1 MARSRSDA
9 PVTQSL
15 LDRLTA
21 SVDLPT
27 SRAASI
33 QMFKNGIKR
42 DVEWLLNTRRTPCKQ
57 IEDYPLASNSV
68 FNYGLP
74 DVNEL
79 GASSTDSAKVLQ
91 VILQTL
97 RSHEPRI
104 KDPRVS
110 LVRSDTLKRSIQFHV
125 DGHILVEN
133 SEEDISFD
141 TMLKVITG
149 EYEVK

>member
-1 MARSRSDA
+1 MARPRSDA

-15 LDRLTA
+15 LDRLTS

-42 DVEWLLNTRRTPCKQ
+42 DVEWLLNTRRTPGPQ
-57 IEDYPLASNSV
+57 IDDYELASASV

-79 GASSTDSAKVLQ
+79 GGSGDNAARVLAA
-91 VILQTL
+91 ILQTL
-97 RSHEPRI
+97 RTHEPRI
-104 KDPRVS
+104 LEPRVS
-110 LVRSDTLKRSIQFHV
+110 LVRSDMLKRSIQFHV
-125 DGHILVEN
+125 DGRVRVEN

-141 TMLKVITG
+141 TLLKVTTG